1 MNTEKEKKKQGK
13 KKNSK
18 EENIRRPTF
27 MFHLDVSLKRVCP
40 RGGVVALITR
50 EAGTARLVPELP
62 VLLKLLVIYGHIVT
76 LVTGVLLGAVLALHV
91 LLQVGFIVRGKRTF
105 VAHVL
110 LVLYFVVRFG
120 LERMVLGS
128 M

>member
-1 MNTEKEKKKQGK
+1 M
-13 KKNSK
+13 
-18 EENIRRPTF
+18 ENFCIKYKSPAF
-27 MFHLDVSLKRVCP
+27 MFHLDMSLKRVCP
-40 RGGVVALITR
+40 RGGVMTLITGK
-50 EAGTARLVPELP
+50 AGAARLVPELP
-62 VLLKLLVIYGHIVT
+62 MLLKLLVEHGHIVT

-120 LERMVLGS
+120 FKRMVLCS

>member
-1 MNTEKEKKKQGK
+1 
-13 KKNSK
+13 
-18 EENIRRPTF
+18 
-27 MFHLDVSLKRVCP
+27 MFHLDMSLKRVCP
-40 RGGVVALITR
+40 RGGVVALITG
-50 EAGTARLVPELP
+50 EAGTARLVTELP

-91 LLQVGFIVRGKRTF
+91 LLQVGFVVRGKRTF